1 MIRMV
6 FLVIKKK
13 KSVQNVQRGR
23 TSLHLAARK
32 GRHMLAGILLKR
44 GGNLEATDRDGYT
57 PLHMAAEKGHIDVV
71 AFLLGKG
78 ANKDALAKVR

>member
-44 GGNLEATDRDGYT
+44 GGNLEATDRDGFT
-57 PLHMAAEKGHIDVV
+57 PLHSAAKKGDFNVV
-71 AFLLGKG
+71 GFLIGKG
-78 ANKDALAKVR
+78 ADKDALTKVP

>member
-1 MIRMV
+1 
-6 FLVIKKK
+6 
-13 KSVQNVQRGR
+13 
-23 TSLHLAARK
+23 
-32 GRHMLAGILLKR
+32 MLAGILLKR